1 MNILT
6 IKTGNYYDSDYS
18 EYIFRTNRSKREF
31 YDENFNLTEWFLTW
45 LRKNHTI
52 IYNEYFCDRKNF
64 EVDYYHEDSIELIS

>member
-52 IYNEYFCDRKNF
+52 IYNE
-64 EVDYYHEDSIELIS
+64 